1 MRVEVLCIYVT
12 AVGEGRGDCYQCTL
26 DVNFNNSSVN
36 GFSLLAPV
44 LVVKVTPTHDSLV
57 VAKA

>member
-1 MRVEVLCIYVT
+1 MYVA

-26 DVNFNNSSVN
+26 DVNFNNNSSMN

-44 LVVKVTPTHDSLV
+44 LEVKVTPTHDPLV
-57 VAKA
+57 AAKA

>member
-1 MRVEVLCIYVT
+1 MYVA

-44 LVVKVTPTHDSLV
+44 LEMKVSLFTILWLWP
-57 VAKA
+57 KHNNTG